1 MYVVLKNL
9 LFLAGALLNSLIV
22 RYCRLPLP
30 LSLITSMHGTRKLNF
45 GAGPAA
51 LPVTVLSQFSKD
63 LIDFKGSGVGVGEIS
78 HRTALFEEDIL
89 GEANAMVLKLSGY
102 EKEGWR
108 VLWMTGGGTGQ
119 FAAVPMNFW
128 GNEGVGVYLVTGTWS
143 EKAAEEAKKILGP
156 ERVKVIDMR
165 VEIENVRGLNTGDI
179 DIDTSSRVMYVYY
192 CDNET
197 VDGIELPHSNYFQ
210 SKLNHLDTVF
220 IADTSS
226 NFMSRP
232 FPDPRGPTGII
243 FAGVQKNLGAAG
255 VTIVMVKES
264 LLGTLMP
271 ARFCP
276 SVLDY
281 KVTAKNNSL
290 LNTPPVISIH
300 LCGLVLKDLIRR
312 FNGDLGRIDEFS
324 KLKSQALYEA
334 IERSGKF
341 YSPIAK
347 EFRSRMNVI
356 FKPVNGDESVEKEF
370 LKRAEAGGMIQ
381 LKGHRSVGGL
391 RASLYNAVEMDA
403 VHELIKLIF

>member
-1 MYVVLKNL
+1 
-9 LFLAGALLNSLIV
+9 
-22 RYCRLPLP
+22 
-30 LSLITSMHGTRKLNF
+30 MHSTRKLNF

-51 LPVTVLSQFSKD
+51 LPVTVLSEFSKD

-78 HRTALFEEDIL
+78 HRTALFEEEIL

-128 GNEGVGVYLVTGTWS
+128 GNEGVAVYLVTGTWS

-165 VEIENVRGLNTGDI
+165 RDIGGLSSNDI
-179 DIDTSSRVMYVYY
+179 SIDSRVMYVYY

-232 FPDPRGPTGII
+232 FPDPRGRTGII

-255 VTIVMVKES
+255 VTIVMVKET
-264 LLGTLMP
+264 LLGTLVP

-300 LCGLVLKDLIRR
+300 LCGLVLKDLMKR
-312 FNGDLGRIDEFS
+312 FNGDLAKIDEFS
-324 KLKSQALYEA
+324 RLKSQTLYEA

-356 FKPVNGDESVEKEF
+356 FKAVDGDEGVEKEF

-403 VHELIKLIF
+403 VHELIKLL